1 MKSLATIKKYLKC
14 YDNSNKLMV
23 GKMENETAAVAIE
36 DFVGLKP
43 KMYSYLVD
51 DNNKHKKGK
60 GANRNIVATIS
71 HKKYK
76 DALLNKKCLRH
87 SINRIKSK
95 DHKIGTCQINKIS
108 LSCVDDKI
116 LIKNIDIMD

>member
-1 MKSLATIKKYLKC
+1 MKILAMVKKYLKC

-36 DFVGLKP
+36 DFAGLKP
-43 KMYSYLVD
+43 KMYSYLID

-71 HKKYK
+71 HNKYK

-87 SINRIKSK
+87 QLIGLKVKIIK
-95 DHKIGTCQINKIS
+95 
-108 LSCVDDKI
+108 
-116 LIKNIDIMD
+116 